1 MVAARG
7 DCTSCVTVIAWENPN
22 SRLSKVICTSGVTVT
37 AEENTKS
44 YQPEM
49 IASVIASQAGAVKV
63 CHLF

>member
-1 MVAARG
+1 M
-7 DCTSCVTVIAWENPN
+7 CTSGVTVIAGETPN
-22 SRLSKVICTSGVTVT
+22 SLPPEVICTSGVTVT